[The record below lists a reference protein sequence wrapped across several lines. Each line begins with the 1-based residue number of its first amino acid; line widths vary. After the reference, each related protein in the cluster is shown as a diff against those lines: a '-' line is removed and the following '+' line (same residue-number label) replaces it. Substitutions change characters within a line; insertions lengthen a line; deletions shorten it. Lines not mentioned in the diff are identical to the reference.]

1 MSDFHQEVTFKLYFT
16 STNSLCFWVQIV
28 CLFVCLSVF
37 WCLDYSRINEQIFI
51 NFFLWVGP
59 GQKKK
64 LLKERSGS
72 YFGYKKIKN
81 FQRSHFNVF
90 LMNLAFYLIFLQ
102 KLIYMFY
109 FVLCVMLCYVLCMYL
124 YSAQY
129 LHILQDSKRYLT
141 NPTVQVQPQLTSN

>member
-1 MSDFHQEVTFKLYFT
+1 MFLGA
-16 STNSLCFWVQIV
+16 N
-28 CLFVCLSVF
+28 CLSICLSVCF

-51 NFFLWVGP
+51 KKCLWIGP

-90 LMNLAFYLIFLQ
+90 LMNLAFYLIFLR
-102 KLIYMFY
+102 KLIYMFGFILLSFY
-109 FVLCVMLCYVLCMYL
+109 NTLYHFTDWSHGIEHFALSECILFYL
-124 YSAQY
+124 VY
-129 LHILQDSKRYLT
+129 HSKGIHKIFC
-141 NPTVQVQPQLTSN
+141 